1 MESVATFF
9 KLSTLYCCDHLFLF
23 GSTSKFYMLEF
34 GRDHLVEEEE
44 KIEVKENRL
53 EILFILTR
61 RIFYR

>member
-9 KLSTLYCCDHLFLF
+9 KLSTLYCCDHLFL
-23 GSTSKFYMLEF
+23 LEF
-34 GRDHLVEEEE
+34 GQDHLVEEEE